1 MATLTEAAFKW
12 LRDHHGIITI
22 EQLARCGVS
31 CHVRDQLI
39 ASGFLV
45 PVYRG
50 VYRIATQPV
59 TLESRCVALSAFQP
73 EGFVTGPTGG
83 RMSGFRRMPK
93 PEMITPARQ
102 APKDAPKDAVKG
114 GSKKGPKI
122 EPIEIIDY
130 AVPHGG
136 WLDLEGV
143 RMRQSSII
151 EPTDVQIRKDG
162 LRLASP
168 WRLGFDLAGDLP
180 FDDFESVMEQILAE
194 GLCLPVTMARTA
206 KRLASPARRGSKA
219 FVRALVNRIPGGP
232 LESHAEVLV
241 AKALAARGVPI
252 VAQQTWLQLPNGRR
266 ARLDMSVPDVRWGV
280 EVDVHP
286 DHFLRQGTADR
297 QRDRQCHQI
306 GWAVEH
312 ATAVDLLDFD
322 TLINDLVAGYHARV
336 KEMTERAS

>member
-12 LRDHHGIITI
+12 LREHHGIITI
-22 EQLARCGVS
+22 KQLAKCGVS
-31 CHVRDQLI
+31 RHVRDQLI
-39 ASGFLV
+39 AAGLLV

-73 EGFVTGPTGG
+73 KGFVTGPTGG

-93 PEMITPARQ
+93 PEMTKLAKEESEDGSPGKGS
-102 APKDAPKDAVKG
+102 PKVK
-114 GSKKGPKI
+114 
-122 EPIEIIDY
+122 PIEIIDY
-130 AVPHGG
+130 TVPHGR

-143 RMRQSSII
+143 RLRQSSII

-180 FDDFESVMEQILAE
+180 FDDFESVIEQILAD
-194 GLCLPVTMARTA
+194 GLCLPVTLAKTA

-219 FVRALVNRIPGGP
+219 FVKALANRIPGGP

-252 VAQQTWLQLPNGRR
+252 VAQRTWLELPNGRR

-312 ATAVDLLDFD
+312 ATAIELLDFD
-322 TLINDLVAGYHARV
+322 TLIEDLVAGYHARV